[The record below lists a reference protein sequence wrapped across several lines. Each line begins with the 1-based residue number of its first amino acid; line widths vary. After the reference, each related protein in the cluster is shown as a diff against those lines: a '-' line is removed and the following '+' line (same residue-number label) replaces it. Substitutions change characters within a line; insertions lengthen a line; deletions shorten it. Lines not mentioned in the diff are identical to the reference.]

1 MALAPPN
8 GGERLEFDDEEVER
22 EEFQLEELLREFQNE
37 PSIQHRQLPETDDEA
52 EDDGEARAEAG
63 GEGRERMVTRI
74 SRGDGSLYKD
84 QTFFNGVAFK
94 ESVLDYALKTRWNIS
109 QYRYDKDKIG
119 FECAGR
125 GLNDSECMWQIYA
138 SILPKDKIWRV
149 RKFVETHTCQ
159 KTGQVELVK
168 VPVIARLFKEKIR
181 REPEYYM
188 PMKIEELVM
197 SEWGIVVSRPQC
209 QAGRNKALK
218 WISSEYDQQFARL
231 KDYAAEIVDSNPGS
245 SVEVCTTRNDKGED
259 VFSRFYV
266 CFDVLR
272 KTWKDSCRPLIGLD
286 GCFLKER
293 IKGQLLVALGRDADN
308 AIYPIAW
315 GVVEVENN
323 ENWQWFVQKLK
334 VDLDL
339 KDGDGFIAVSDRH
352 KGLVRAIKIELPKME
367 HRKCVRHIYG
377 NLKKKHKSKKQMK
390 SHIWRLAWSYNE
402 AKFQAFY
409 KLGNY
414 CEDVEN
420 NSTESF
426 NASINKAREK
436 PFIPMLEAIAR
447 LAMARI
453 AVRSRISH
461 DHTGKCTPYV
471 IEKLAKQLVD
481 KDKKDGAKKKWDI
494 TGIPCKHAHGVMLKL
509 KIDPEDYVCYGS
521 GHLCGEETTLTD
533 LFQLGVRGFGQQQML
548 RMYMY
553 LLLKRNQLKKKP
565 GLKQQ
570 QNQEKKQGRRSSPRL
585 TRQEKKVLMSLQL
598 RSNERRSKGLC
609 IVEFVVRLITTLGI
623 TRRILHRHCCWRVLK
638 VTLNPLKEPLLKI
651 ELTSTFGIW
660 T

>member
-1 MALAPPN
+1 M
-8 GGERLEFDDEEVER
+8 
-22 EEFQLEELLREFQNE
+22 
-37 PSIQHRQLPETDDEA
+37 S
-52 EDDGEARAEAG
+52 
-63 GEGRERMVTRI
+63 
-74 SRGDGSLYKD
+74 KD
-84 QTFFNGVAFK
+84 WT
-94 ESVLDYALKTRWNIS
+94 
-109 QYRYDKDKIG
+109 
-119 FECAGR
+119 
-125 GLNDSECMWQIYA
+125 
-138 SILPKDKIWRV
+138 
-149 RKFVETHTCQ
+149 
-159 KTGQVELVK
+159 VELVK

-334 VDLDL
+334 
-339 KDGDGFIAVSDRH
+339 
-352 KGLVRAIKIELPKME
+352 GLVRAIKIELPKME

-390 SHIWRLAWSYNE
+390 QHIWRLAWSYNE
-402 AKFQAFY
+402 AKFQVNLDRAFY

-447 LAMARI
+447 LAMAHI

-481 KDKKDGAKKKWDI
+481 KDKKDGAKKCVVTKSVKGFFSSMLNGQTHRVSLENRTCSCRKWDI

-638 VTLNPLKEPLLKI
+638 VTLNPLKEPLL
-651 ELTSTFGIW
+651 LS
-660 T
+660 

>member
-8 GGERLEFDDEEVER
+8 DGERLEFDDEEVER
-22 EEFQLEELLREFQNE
+22 EEFQLDELLREFQNE

-74 SRGDGSLYKD
+74 SRGDGHLYKD

-94 ESVLDYALKTRWNIS
+94 ERVLDYALRTRWNIS

-125 GLNDSECMWQIYA
+125 E
-138 SILPKDKIWRV
+138 K
-149 RKFVETHTCQ
+149 HTCQ
-159 KTGQVELVK
+159 KTGHVELVK
-168 VPVIARLFKEKIR
+168 VPVIA
-181 REPEYYM
+181 
-188 PMKIEELVM
+188 
-197 SEWGIVVSRPQC
+197 RPQC

-231 KDYAAEIVDSNPGS
+231 KDYA
-245 SVEVCTTRNDKGED
+245 K
-259 VFSRFYV
+259 
-266 CFDVLR
+266 
-272 KTWKDSCRPLIGLD
+272 
-286 GCFLKER
+286 
-293 IKGQLLVALGRDADN
+293 GRDADN

-339 KDGDGFIAVSDRH
+339 KDGDRFIAVSDRH

-377 NLKKKHKSKKQMK
+377 NLKKKHGSKKQMK
-390 SHIWRLAWSYNE
+390 QHIWRLAESYNE
-402 AKFQAFY
+402 VKFQVNLDRLRCYDTWVYNDVMATSPRSWCMAFY

-426 NASINKAREK
+426 NSSINKAREK

-461 DHTGKCTPYV
+461 EHTVCNLDKPFRRYVCTEDWSTAGRTHSAGQEGNWLRSAFTRTDPHDHTVQPGKHCPV
-471 IEKLAKQLVD
+471 VD
-481 KDKKDGAKKKWDI
+481 QYLPHV
-494 TGIPCKHAHGVMLKL
+494 PCSRPSAT
-509 KIDPEDYVCYGS
+509 IDPGS
-521 GHLCGEETTLTD
+521 NEL
-533 LFQLGVRGFGQQQML
+533 
-548 RMYMY
+548 
-553 LLLKRNQLKKKP
+553 
-565 GLKQQ
+565 
-570 QNQEKKQGRRSSPRL
+570 RL
-585 TRQEKKVLMSLQL
+585 THSSTCDQSI
-598 RSNERRSKGLC
+598 RSNAPVDQEGKGIRSTQIIISRPRPSHHGRPRRPTTSLARSTRGL
-609 IVEFVVRLITTLGI
+609 R
-623 TRRILHRHCCWRVLK
+623 TRI
-638 VTLNPLKEPLLKI
+638 PLMK
-651 ELTSTFGIW
+651 F
-660 T
+660 

>member
-8 GGERLEFDDEEVER
+8 DGERLEFDDEEVER
-22 EEFQLEELLREFQNE
+22 EEFQLDELLREFQNE

-74 SRGDGSLYKD
+74 SRGDGHLYKD

-94 ESVLDYALKTRWNIS
+94 ESVLDYALRTRWNIS

-125 GLNDSECMWQIYA
+125 GLNDSECKWQIYA
-138 SILPKDKIWRV
+138 SILPKDKIWKV

-159 KTGQVELVK
+159 KTGHVELVK

-231 KDYAAEIVDSNPGS
+231 RLCSRD
-245 SVEVCTTRNDKGED
+245 
-259 VFSRFYV
+259 SRFKSG
-266 CFDVLR
+266 

-377 NLKKKHKSKKQMK
+377 NLKKKHGSKKQMK
-390 SHIWRLAWSYNE
+390 QHIWRLAWSYNE
-402 AKFQAFY
+402 AKFQVNLDRLRCYNTGF
-409 KLGNY
+409 
-414 CEDVEN
+414 
-420 NSTESF
+420 TM
-426 NASINKAREK
+426 
-436 PFIPMLEAIAR
+436 MLW
-447 LAMARI
+447 L
-453 AVRSRISH
+453 
-461 DHTGKCTPYV
+461 
-471 IEKLAKQLVD
+471 Q
-481 KDKKDGAKKKWDI
+481 
-494 TGIPCKHAHGVMLKL
+494 
-509 KIDPEDYVCYGS
+509 
-521 GHLCGEETTLTD
+521 
-533 LFQLGVRGFGQQQML
+533 VRGVGA
-548 RMYMY
+548 
-553 LLLKRNQLKKKP
+553 
-565 GLKQQ
+565 GL
-570 QNQEKKQGRRSSPRL
+570 
-585 TRQEKKVLMSLQL
+585 
-598 RSNERRSKGLC
+598 
-609 IVEFVVRLITTLGI
+609 F
-623 TRRILHRHCCWRVLK
+623 
-638 VTLNPLKEPLLKI
+638 
-651 ELTSTFGIW
+651 TS
-660 T
+660 